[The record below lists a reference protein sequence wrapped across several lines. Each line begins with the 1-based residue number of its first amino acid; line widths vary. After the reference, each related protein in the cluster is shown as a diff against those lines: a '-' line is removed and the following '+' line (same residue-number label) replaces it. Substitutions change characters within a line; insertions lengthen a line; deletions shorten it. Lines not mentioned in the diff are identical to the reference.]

1 MSELTHQ
8 FQDEFTKLI
17 ERHIDGDGKHE
28 TEIPSLFFTRF
39 SEVTGPHYGVQSPS
53 LCIIAQGVKEI
64 ILAHENFIYG
74 PSEYLLTSVN
84 LPITGQV
91 IEATPEAPYLAI
103 KLEFTP
109 SEILA
114 VLHASQLK
122 INRKEKA
129 KRGMSVTQMEGPL
142 LDAVIRLARLLDQP
156 NDIPALAPLIK
167 QEILYR
173 LLQGQHGATLKHMA
187 LAESSTYQISDSIK
201 YILKNFH
208 QPFRIEDL
216 AEIANLSVS
225 SFHRQFKEVT
235 GMSPVQFQK
244 QLRLQEARRLLV
256 TEATE
261 ATDIAFRIGYE
272 SPSQF
277 SREYSRMFGF
287 PPKEDLKRIRNE
299 A

>member
-28 TEIPSLFFTRF
+28 TEIPFLFFTRF

-109 SEILA
+109 SEILE

-187 LAESSTYQISDSIK
+187 LEESSTYQISDSIK
-201 YILKNFH
+201 YILENFH

-256 TEATE
+256 TESTE

>member
-1 MSELTHQ
+1 MSKLPHQ

-17 ERHIDGDGKHE
+17 ERHIDGEGKHD
-28 TEIPSLFFTRF
+28 TGIPSLFFTRF
-39 SEVTGPHYGVQSPS
+39 SQVTGPHYGVQSPS

-64 ILAHENFIYG
+64 ILAHESFIYG

-109 SEILA
+109 SEILE

-122 INRKEKA
+122 INRKEKT
-129 KRGMSVTQMEGPL
+129 KRGMSVTQLEGPL

-173 LLQGQHGATLKHMA
+173 LLQGPHGAALKHMA
-187 LAESSTYQISDSIK
+187 LEESSTYQISDAIK
-201 YILKNFH
+201 FIMKNFQ

-256 TEATE
+256 TESTE

-287 PPKEDLKRIRNE
+287 PPIEDLKRIRNE

>member
-1 MSELTHQ
+1 MSG

-17 ERHIDGDGKHE
+17 ERHIDGDGKQE

-39 SEVTGPHYGVQSPS
+39 SQVTGPHYGVQSPS
-53 LCIIAQGVKEI
+53 LCIIAQGSKEI

-91 IEATPEAPYLAI
+91 IEGTPDAPYLAI
-103 KLEFTP
+103 KLEFT
-109 SEILA
+109 SNEILA

-122 INRKEKA
+122 VNRKEKA
-129 KRGMSVTQMEGPL
+129 KRGMSVTPLDGPL

-156 NDIPALAPLIK
+156 NDILALAPLIK

-173 LLQGQHGATLKHMA
+173 LLQGPHGATLKQMA
-187 LAESSTYQISDSIK
+187 LEESSTYQISDAIQ
-201 YILKNFH
+201 YIMKNFH

-225 SFHRQFKEVT
+225 SFHRQFKQVT
-235 GMSPVQFQK
+235 AMSPVQFQK

-261 ATDIAFRIGYE
+261 ATDVAFRIGYE

-287 PPKEDLKRIRNE
+287 PPKEDLKRIRSE
-299 A
+299 V